1 LRIYVDLISNQSDI
15 VLRLISIGLLHPLK
29 IELMKKFSYTI
40 LLCIM
45 AVSCKTEE
53 SKSIHQIIPPD
64 NVIDLFERYTNLWSE
79 GNIDAITNDIYDLPI
94 SIYSQDS
101 IYTLRS
107 RDEVKGFLTSTFK
120 NLESNNYGFSQINN
134 WEYYREDEKYII
146 IEMNFTRFYKDS
158 TVMGDIFKKATYI
171 LRKSDEN
178 LRISALLP
186 HTTLDR

>member
-1 LRIYVDLISNQSDI
+1 
-15 VLRLISIGLLHPLK
+15 
-29 IELMKKFSYTI
+29 MKKFSYT
-40 LLCIM
+40 LLLFIM

-79 GNIDAITNDIYDLPI
+79 GNIDAITNEIYDLPI
-94 SIYSQDS
+94 SIYSKDS
-101 IYTLRS
+101 ILTLIS
-107 RDEVKGFLTSTFK
+107 RDEVKGFLANTFN

-158 TVMGDIFKKATYI
+158 TVMGDKFRKATYI
-171 LRKSDEN
+171 LRKTNEN

-186 HTTLDR
+186 HTTLDG